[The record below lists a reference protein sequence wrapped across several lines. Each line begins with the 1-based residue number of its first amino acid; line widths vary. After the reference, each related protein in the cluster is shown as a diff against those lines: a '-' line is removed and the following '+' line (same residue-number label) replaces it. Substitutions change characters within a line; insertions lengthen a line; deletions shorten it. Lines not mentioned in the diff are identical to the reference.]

1 VFVFAAMVAIMLYME
16 LPVAVFEAKRQK
28 EELLVDRGEEYAHAV
43 RLYVRKFHHYP
54 ASLDQLEDTNRLR
67 FLRHRF
73 KDPFTGKNDWRL
85 LHADPGGMLIDSKIK
100 TNNPLGV
107 AGPASG
113 NGSGFG
119 SNSGFGSKSSF
130 GSSSSFGSN
139 SGFGSNS
146 SFGSNSASAN
156 TGSGFGVSG
165 SFGSSSS
172 SAPEVVVPPVPQR
185 ALIRV
190 SRRRQQE

>member
-1 VFVFAAMVAIMLYME
+1 MKRDREHGSAFRRDQEQGSALLIVFVFAAMVAIMLYME

-43 RLYVRKFHHYP
+43 RLFVRKTGHYP
-54 ASLDQLEDTNRLR
+54 ASLDQLEDTNRMR

-85 LHADPGGMLIDSKIK
+85 LHAGPGGMLIDSKIK
-100 TNNPLGV
+100 TNNPLGT

-130 GSSSSFGSN
+130 GSSSSFAIQISD
-139 SGFGSNS
+139 F
-146 SFGSNSASAN
+146 
-156 TGSGFGVSG
+156 
-165 SFGSSSS
+165 
-172 SAPEVVVPPVPQR
+172 
-185 ALIRV
+185 
-190 SRRRQQE
+190 SR